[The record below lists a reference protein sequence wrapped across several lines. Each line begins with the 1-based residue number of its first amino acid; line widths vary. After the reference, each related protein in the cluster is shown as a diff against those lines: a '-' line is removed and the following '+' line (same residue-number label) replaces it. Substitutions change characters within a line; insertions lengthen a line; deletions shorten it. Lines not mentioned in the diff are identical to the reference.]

1 MRSPTDSSPAD
12 SSPTDS
18 SPTDSRSQ
26 PASPRARPDLDPRGP
41 RFGAAITAVLLLV
54 VVFLSL
60 TGASVTALILLTIL
74 AALFAWAAFAGAG
87 RHPYG
92 VLFKAW
98 VRPRLGAPT
107 ALENAAPPTFAQ
119 GVGLLVTLTG
129 VVLGL
134 AGLAPAIGAAA
145 AVAFVAAFLNAV
157 FDYCLGC
164 QLYLLLV
171 RAGILGRGRTAATG
185 T

>member
-1 MRSPTDSSPAD
+1 M
-12 SSPTDS
+12 
-18 SPTDSRSQ
+18 
-26 PASPRARPDLDPRGP
+26 
-41 RFGAAITAVLLLV
+41 

-60 TGASVTALILLTIL
+60 TGASVAALVLLTAL
-74 AALFAWAAFAGAG
+74 AALFAWGAFAGVG

-92 VLFKAW
+92 ALFKAL
-98 VRPRLGAPT
+98 VRPRLAPPT
-107 ALENAAPPTFAQ
+107 ALENAAAPTFAQ
-119 GVGLLVTLTG
+119 GIGLLVTLTG

-134 AGLAPAIGAAA
+134 AGLAPAVGAAA

-171 RAGILGRGRTAATG
+171 RAGILGRGQPVVAG
-185 T
+185 S

>member
-1 MRSPTDSSPAD
+1 MPTSPAD
-12 SSPTDS
+12 SLP
-18 SPTDSRSQ
+18 Q
-26 PASPRARPDLDPRGP
+26 ASARRHRPDLDPRGP

-60 TGASVTALILLTIL
+60 TGASVAALVLLSVL
-74 AALFAWAAFAGAG
+74 AALFAWGAFAGAG

-92 VLFKAW
+92 ALFKAY
-98 VRPRLGAPT
+98 VRPRLGPPA

-134 AGLAPAIGAAA
+134 AGLAPAVGAAA

-171 RAGILGRGRTAATG
+171 RAGVLGRGQTAMAG
-185 T
+185 S

>member
-1 MRSPTDSSPAD
+1 MP
-12 SSPTDS
+12 S
-18 SPTDSRSQ
+18 SPTDSRPQSSAR
-26 PASPRARPDLDPRGP
+26 PHRPDLDPRGP

-54 VVFLSL
+54 VVFLAL
-60 TGASVTALILLTIL
+60 TGASVAALVLLTVL
-74 AALFAWAAFAGAG
+74 AALFAWGAFAGAG

-92 VLFKAW
+92 VLFKTF
-98 VRPRLGAPT
+98 VRPRLGPPA

-119 GVGLLVTLTG
+119 GVGLLVTVTG

-134 AGLAPAIGAAA
+134 SGLAPAVGAAA
-145 AVAFVAAFLNAV
+145 AIAFVAAFLNAV

-171 RAGILGRGRTAATG
+171 RAGILGRGQTTAAG
-185 T
+185 N

>member
-1 MRSPTDSSPAD
+1 MP

-18 SPTDSRSQ
+18 VPQ
-26 PASPRARPDLDPRGP
+26 PAVRRERPHLDPRGP

-60 TGASVTALILLTIL
+60 TGASVAALVLLTIL
-74 AALFAWAAFAGAG
+74 AALFAWGAFAGAG

-92 VLFKAW
+92 VLFKAF
-98 VRPRLGAPT
+98 VRPRLGPPT
-107 ALENAAPPTFAQ
+107 ALEHAAPPTFAQ

-129 VVLGL
+129 VVIGL
-134 AGLAPAIGAAA
+134 AGLAPAVGVSA

-171 RAGILGRGRTAATG
+171 RAGILGRGPAAG
-185 T
+185 S

>member
-1 MRSPTDSSPAD
+1 MPSSPAE
-12 SSPTDS
+12 PR
-18 SPTDSRSQ
+18 PQ
-26 PASPRARPDLDPRGP
+26 PSARRVRPDRPDLDPRGP

-60 TGASVTALILLTIL
+60 TGASVAAFVLLTIL
-74 AALFAWAAFAGAG
+74 SALFAWGSFAGAG

-92 VLFKAW
+92 VLFKTV
-98 VRPRLGAPT
+98 VRPRLGPPV
-107 ALENAAPPTFAQ
+107 ALEKSAAPTFAQ
-119 GVGLLVTLTG
+119 GVGLLVTVTG
-129 VVLGL
+129 VLLGL
-134 AGLAPAIGAAA
+134 AGLTPAVGVAA

-171 RAGILGRGRTAATG
+171 RAGILGRGPTAVAG
-185 T
+185 S